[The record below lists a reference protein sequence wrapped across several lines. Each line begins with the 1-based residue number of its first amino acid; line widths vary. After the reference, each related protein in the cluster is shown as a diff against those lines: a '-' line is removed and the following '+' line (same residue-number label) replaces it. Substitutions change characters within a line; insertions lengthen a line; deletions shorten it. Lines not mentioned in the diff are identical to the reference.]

1 MGLAV
6 KSPLL
11 RKFLVCRTDAIPAL
25 RSAAIHDYVYKYT
38 FTSNATS
45 KETSVGRF
53 RDLDLI
59 AQSIITEHKLDAVH
73 DIGVSSGVT
82 SLDLYRALAST
93 GIPLSFYISDKFAV
107 YGCTQRF
114 PVRIIDS
121 QGSVR
126 ELYVCGML
134 GKQSDVS
141 AKYPMTRFLFWLLAD
156 RPIVGPIRW
165 FALFDREVVEHIEKG
180 LIRRIDY
187 DVFTT
192 RMPDSFAYVRCMN
205 VLNLSYFPRVSIET
219 ALRNLIES
227 LREGGVLQIGR
238 THPDGMSHAGFYKKR
253 GSSLELLRQVGNG
266 TELREIIDAFSR

>member
-1 MGLAV
+1 
-6 KSPLL
+6 
-11 RKFLVCRTDAIPAL
+11 
-25 RSAAIHDYVYKYT
+25 
-38 FTSNATS
+38 
-45 KETSVGRF
+45 
-53 RDLDLI
+53 
-59 AQSIITEHKLDAVH
+59 
-73 DIGVSSGVT
+73 
-82 SLDLYRALAST
+82 
-93 GIPLSFYISDKFAV
+93 
-107 YGCTQRF
+107 
-114 PVRIIDS
+114 
-121 QGSVR
+121 
-126 ELYVCGML
+126 ML

-266 TELREIIDAFSR
+266 TELREIIDAFSRSSVDNRPNQSLDFRKQCVESPDICG